1 MADEY
6 SDDEDQNDKPYS
18 FVDNEGY
25 VLVPLEAIN
34 KIRETI
40 GKPSV
45 GEKMVNDQPYEEG
58 IEEEI
63 IEERMTE
70 QEVDASSARYSE

>member
-40 GKPSV
+40 GKLSV
-45 GEKMVNDQPYEEG
+45 GEKMVND
-58 IEEEI
+58 
-63 IEERMTE
+63 
-70 QEVDASSARYSE
+70 